1 MVFHRDGELLKY
13 SSIQRAYND
22 AFEKIGV
29 PFRSTHILRHTFA
42 TLFVSQTQ
50 NREALRSILGHTS
63 FAMTERY
70 AHRTEKSQL
79 DAMGAFELGNKLQ
92 NG

>member
-1 MVFHRDGELLKY
+1 M
-13 SSIQRAYND
+13 
-22 AFEKIGV
+22 GV

-63 FAMTERY
+63 FEMTERH
-70 AHRTEKSQL
+70 AHTTEQTQL
-79 DAMGAFELGNKLQ
+79 DAMKTFELGK
-92 NG
+92 